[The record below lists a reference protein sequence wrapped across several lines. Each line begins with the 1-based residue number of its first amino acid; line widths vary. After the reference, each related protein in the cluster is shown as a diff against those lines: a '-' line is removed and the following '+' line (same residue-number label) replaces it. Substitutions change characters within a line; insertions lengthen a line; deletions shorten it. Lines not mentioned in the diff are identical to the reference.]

1 MRWNQPNSILLAA
14 VVAIAFLP
22 AHAAEMIDRI
32 VASVNAHIILQSD
45 WDDEVCFE
53 AFSAGRPLEQMAAF
67 DRKAALDH
75 LIDQELLREQVHG
88 SDLPPAPDSD
98 VADRVREI
106 RKAYP
111 QAATDDGWQSLLAH
125 YGLNEQN
132 LESRLRLQLQLMR
145 LVDARLRPSVQ
156 IDSKS
161 IESYYNRELLP
172 QLRQAG
178 NQSVALSDVS
188 PKIKELLTQQKV
200 NELLVGWLQ
209 NLRSGSNIHFV
220 GATGTAEN
228 LLQ

>member
-1 MRWNQPNSILLAA
+1 MRQFRINSLLLAIVLLA
-14 VVAIAFLP
+14 SVSSC
-22 AHAAEMIDRI
+22 AAEVIDRI
-32 VASVNAHIILQSD
+32 VASVNGHIILQSD

-53 AFSAGRPLEQMAAF
+53 AFSAGRPLDQMATF

-88 SDLPPAPDSD
+88 ADLPQPPQSE
-98 VADRVREI
+98 VASRVVEI
-106 RKAYP
+106 RKLYP
-111 QAATDDGWQSLLAH
+111 QASSDEGWTTLLSR
-125 YGLNEQN
+125 YDLTPQN
-132 LESRLRLQLQLMR
+132 LETRVSRQLQLMR

-178 NQSVALSDVS
+178 GQSVALSDVT

-200 NELLVGWLQ
+200 NELLVAWLQ
-209 NLRSGSNIHFV
+209 NLRSGSSIHIE
-220 GATGTAEN
+220 GAGSAAEN
-228 LLQ
+228 LAQ

>member
-1 MRWNQPNSILLAA
+1 MTWSRTNSIWL
-14 VVAIAFLP
+14 AIALSLMTLSG
-22 AHAAEMIDRI
+22 AAEVIDRI
-32 VASVNAHIILQSD
+32 VATVNGHIILQSD

-53 AFSAGRPLEQMAAF
+53 AFSAGRSLDQMATF

-88 SDLPPAPDSD
+88 TDLQVASSSD
-98 VADRVREI
+98 VTGRVQEI
-106 RKAYP
+106 RKLYP
-111 QAATDDGWQSLLAH
+111 DAASDAGWNTLLAR
-125 YGLNEQN
+125 YNLTQSS
-132 LESRLRLQLQLMR
+132 LESRVGSQLQLMR

-178 NQSVALSDVS
+178 GQSVALSDVT

-200 NELLVGWLQ
+200 NELLVAWLQ
-209 NLRSGSNIHFV
+209 NLRSGSSIHIE
-220 GATGTAEN
+220 GAAGISEN
-228 LLQ
+228 LSQ

>member
-1 MRWNQPNSILLAA
+1 MMRSRINSLLLAI
-14 VVAIAFLP
+14 VLLTSVSYC
-22 AHAAEMIDRI
+22 AAEVIDRI
-32 VASVNAHIILQSD
+32 VASVNGHIILQSD

-53 AFSAGRPLEQMAAF
+53 AFSAGRPLDQMATF

-88 SDLPPAPDSD
+88 ADLPQPPQSE
-98 VADRVREI
+98 VASRVAEI
-106 RKAYP
+106 RKLYP
-111 QAATDDGWQSLLAH
+111 QASSDEAWTTLLSR
-125 YGLNEQN
+125 YDLTPQN
-132 LESRLRLQLQLMR
+132 LETRVGRQLQLMR

-178 NQSVALSDVS
+178 GQSVALSDVT

-200 NELLVGWLQ
+200 NELLVAWLQ
-209 NLRSGSNIHFV
+209 NLRSGSSIHIE
-220 GATGTAEN
+220 GAGSAAEN
-228 LLQ
+228 LAQ